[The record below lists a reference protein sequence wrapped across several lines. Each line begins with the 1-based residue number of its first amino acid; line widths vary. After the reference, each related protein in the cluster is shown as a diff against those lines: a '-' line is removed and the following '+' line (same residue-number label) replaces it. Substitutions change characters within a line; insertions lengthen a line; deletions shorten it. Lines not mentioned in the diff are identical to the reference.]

1 MSILQSA
8 FAVEIVYPFL
18 LVFVLVFAILQKT
31 KLLGDDQR
39 QINALISL
47 AISLIFVAF
56 GSATGIVV
64 NLVPWLAVG
73 VVVLLVFF
81 VLLGFVMADN
91 EKGFV
96 VPKGVQIGLGVLI
109 GIFVIIAVIVAT
121 GQWDRVYG
129 SVFEGSEISGM
140 ATNILLIAII
150 VGALAVVIFSG
161 KSKGK

>member
-31 KLLGDDQR
+31 KLLGEDQR

-47 AISLIFVAF
+47 AISLIFIAF

-64 NLVPWLAVG
+64 NLIPWLAVG

-96 VPKGVQIGLGVLI
+96 IPKGVQIGLGVLI

-121 GQWDRVYG
+121 GQWDMVTNLFFNRG
-129 SVFEGSEISGM
+129 EITGW
-140 ATNILLIAII
+140 ATNVLLVAII

-161 KSKGK
+161 KGKKD